1 MTKPDASA
9 PAGKAVPEPILTPID
24 FTISRLTRQR
34 DAAEQIMDKLYAQ
47 IAALE
52 RDKQELVKRVAEL
65 TAEEAGPK
73 SRKDAAN
80 G

>member
-1 MTKPDASA
+1 MKTDAPA
-9 PAGKAVPEPILTPID
+9 PAGKAVPEPIFTPID

-34 DAAEQIMDKLYAQ
+34 DAAEQMMDKLYAQ

-52 RDKQELVKRVAEL
+52 RDKQELIKRVAEL
-65 TAEEAGPK
+65 TAEQANPKTKKEA
-73 SRKDAAN
+73 SN